1 MTTIIDRDLPVANG
15 AGDVVEAAR
24 RLQPLL
30 EAHRPSHDRNGRLD
44 DEVVDALHDARLFGL
59 WVPASLGGW
68 ELPPRP
74 AIEVVETL
82 AYADPSTAWVT
93 MAAAMTT
100 GCAGAY
106 LPDSAVERMFTGGRD
121 PVVAGVGGRPGRVVL
136 VDGGHSISGTW
147 NFGSGL
153 LHARY
158 IHTMGMV
165 ESTGEARIYI
175 VPKEQARLDPDSWDV
190 MGLRGTGSV
199 DYTFDD
205 VVVPPDFSY
214 PSASTSSTRGG
225 PLYGLG
231 TLQMALISH
240 GAWGVGVGRR
250 LLDELAESR
259 SARPLPPGDQEV
271 FVSEYAT
278 AEGTLR
284 SARAFLLDAWDG
296 GWATLSSGGGLS
308 RRQKTEIRLATH
320 TVTWSAARVSEY
332 VYRSAG
338 TAALRA
344 GRIQQFYRDLHAGTQ
359 HVTSGPGVLR
369 DCGRELAGMAGDAEW
384 VNLALTDPG
393 TISV

>member
-1 MTTIIDRDLPVANG
+1 VTTIIDQNLPVANS
-15 AGDVVEAAR
+15 ADDVVELAR
-24 RLQPLL
+24 GLQPLL
-30 EAHRPSHDRNGRLD
+30 EAHGPSHDLHGRLD
-44 DEVVDALHDARLFGL
+44 EEVVDALHDARLFGL
-59 WVPASLGGW
+59 FVPASLGGW
-68 ELPPRP
+68 ELPPRS
-74 AIEVVETL
+74 AIEAIEIL
-82 AYADPSTAWVT
+82 AYSDPSTAWVT

-106 LPDSAVERMFTGGRD
+106 LPDSAVERMFAGDRL
-121 PVVAGVGGRPGRVVL
+121 PVTAGVGGRPGRAVP
-136 VDGGHSISGTW
+136 VDGGHSVSGTW

-153 LHARY
+153 LHAQY

-165 ESTGEARIYI
+165 EGGGEARIYL
-175 VPKEQARLDPDSWDV
+175 VPKEKAQFDLGSWDV

-199 DYTFDD
+199 DYTLDE
-205 VVVPPDFSY
+205 VVVPVDFSY
-214 PSASTSSTRGG
+214 VSSSTSSTRGG
-225 PLYGLG
+225 PLYRLG

-240 GAWGVGVGRR
+240 GGWAIGVGRR

-259 SARPLPPGDQEV
+259 SARPLPPADQEV
-271 FVSEYAT
+271 FLSEFAG

-296 GWATLSSGGGLS
+296 AWATLSSGDELT

-320 TVTWSAARVSEY
+320 TATWSAARISEY

-344 GRIQQFYRDLHAGTQ
+344 GRLQQFYRDMHAGTQ

-369 DCGRELAGMAGDAEW
+369 ECGRELAGMAEGAEW
-384 VNLALTDPG
+384 MNLALIGPST
-393 TISV
+393 